1 MKHIIEHKL
10 KVRKS
15 EMKNV
20 EVTMHQE
27 VKNAL
32 INHELKVYYQP
43 QYDAI
48 TNKLLGAEAL
58 VRWIKPDGTIV
69 MPGSF
74 VPLLEKGNAILEL
87 DWYMLGEVCI
97 FLKKQQED
105 SVHSVPIA
113 VNFSRMHVYEENFV
127 EQLCEIVDQ
136 HAVPRKMIEVE
147 ITESAFVDQS
157 EKITERIGEI
167 RGAGFRVAI
176 DDFGSGL
183 SSLSFVKDISVDVLK
198 IDKSLLSR
206 NCEDEKERI
215 VLESIFDFAHRLK
228 LTTVAEGVETR
239 EQLGFLRTCSCKV
252 IQGFLF
258 AKPMPEAEFM
268 ELCRKG
274 DDVGEMEDILLVQA
288 PSSAT
293 QLLLEAVFT
302 RYPLVIFSNLTR
314 NSFYMMAYES
324 FTSQSCPSTG
334 VFDELI
340 AHGAS
345 TMHPEDQ
352 ELFRNTF
359 SISNLLDAYDRGE
372 KFVSVVTRQLGD
384 DGIYRR
390 VETTDYFVKNSSVDD
405 VLVIALCH
413 NLD

>member
-1 MKHIIEHKL
+1 MEALKEDLISEVSEAMK
-10 KVRKS
+10 
-15 EMKNV
+15 
-20 EVTMHQE
+20 
-27 VKNAL
+27 
-32 INHELKVYYQP
+32 NHELKVYYHP

-48 TNKLLGAEAL
+48 TSKLVGAEAL
-58 VRWIKPDGTIV
+58 VRWVKPDGSII

-74 VPLLEKGNAILEL
+74 IPQLEEDNAILDL
-87 DWYMLGEVCI
+87 DWYMLRGVCD
-97 FLKKQQED
+97 FLKRQKEQNI
-105 SVHSVPIA
+105 HSVTVA
-113 VNFSRMHVYEENFV
+113 VNFSRRHIYEDDFV
-127 EQLCEIVDQ
+127 ERLCKIVSEYD
-136 HAVPRKMIEVE
+136 VPRKMIEVE

-157 EKITERIGEI
+157 EKITERIENI
-167 RGAGFRVAI
+167 RAAGFRVAI

-215 VLESIFDFAHRLK
+215 VLESIFNFAHRLK

-258 AKPMPEAEFM
+258 AKPMPEADFM
-268 ELCRKG
+268 ELCKK
-274 DDVGEMEDILLVQA
+274 DEDVEEMEDILLVQA
-288 PSSAT
+288 PTSAT

-314 NSFYMMAYES
+314 NSFYMMAYEN
-324 FTSQSCPSTG
+324 FTSRSCPSTG

-345 TMHPEDQ
+345 SMHPEDQ

-359 SISNLLDAYDRGE
+359 SIPNLLSAYERGE
-372 KFVSVVTRQLGD
+372 KSVSIVTRQIGD
-384 DGIYRR
+384 DGIYRK
-390 VETTDYFVKNSSVDD
+390 VETTDYFVKNPSVDD
-405 VLVIALCH
+405 VLVIALCQ
-413 NLD
+413 NLE

>member
-1 MKHIIEHKL
+1 MEALKEDLISEVSEAMK
-10 KVRKS
+10 
-15 EMKNV
+15 
-20 EVTMHQE
+20 
-27 VKNAL
+27 
-32 INHELKVYYQP
+32 NHELKVYYHP

-48 TNKLLGAEAL
+48 TSKLVGAEAL
-58 VRWIKPDGTIV
+58 VRWVKPDGSII

-74 VPLLEKGNAILEL
+74 IPQLEEDNAILDL
-87 DWYMLGEVCI
+87 DWYMLRGVCD
-97 FLKKQQED
+97 FLKRQKEQNI
-105 SVHSVPIA
+105 HSVTVA
-113 VNFSRMHVYEENFV
+113 VNFSRRHIYEDDFV
-127 EQLCEIVDQ
+127 ERLCKIVSEYD
-136 HAVPRKMIEVE
+136 VPRKMIEVE

-157 EKITERIGEI
+157 EKITERIENI
-167 RGAGFRVAI
+167 RAAGFRVAI

-215 VLESIFDFAHRLK
+215 VLESIFNFAHRLK

-258 AKPMPEAEFM
+258 AKPMPEADFM
-268 ELCRKG
+268 ELCKK
-274 DDVGEMEDILLVQA
+274 DEDVEEMEDILLVQA
-288 PSSAT
+288 PTSAT

-314 NSFYMMAYES
+314 NSFYMMAYEN
-324 FTSQSCPSTG
+324 FTSRSCPSTG

-345 TMHPEDQ
+345 SMHPEDQ
-352 ELFRNTF
+352 DLFRNTF
-359 SISNLLDAYDRGE
+359 SISNLLSAYERGE
-372 KFVSVVTRQLGD
+372 KSVSIVTRQIGD
-384 DGIYRR
+384 DGIYRK
-390 VETTDYFVKNSSVDD
+390 VETTDYFVKNPSVDD
-405 VLVIALCH
+405 VLVIALCQ
-413 NLD
+413 NLE

>member
-1 MKHIIEHKL
+1 MNTGKIEAAEIRNAFKKHEF
-10 KVRKS
+10 
-15 EMKNV
+15 
-20 EVTMHQE
+20 
-27 VKNAL
+27 
-32 INHELKVYYQP
+32 KVYYQP

-48 TNKLLGAEAL
+48 TNRLVGAEAL
-58 VRWIKPDGTIV
+58 VRWIKADGSII
-69 MPGSF
+69 MPGAF
-74 VPLLEKGNAILEL
+74 IPQMEEGDGILEL
-87 DWYMLGEVCI
+87 DWYVLEEVCR
-97 FLKKQQED
+97 FLKQQQED
-105 SVHSVPIA
+105 GMTSVPVA
-113 VNFSRMHVYEENFV
+113 VNFSRRHVYETDFV
-127 EQLCEIVDQ
+127 THLCAVVDQ
-136 HAVPRKMIEVE
+136 HAVSHKMLEVE

-157 EKITERIGEI
+157 EWIAERIGEI
-167 RGAGFRVAI
+167 RNAGFRVAI

-215 VLESIFDFAHRLK
+215 VLESIFNFAHRLK

-258 AKPMPEAEFM
+258 AKPMPEQEFQ
-268 ELCRKG
+268 ELCDKG
-274 DDVGEMEDILLVQA
+274 EDIGEMEDILLVQA

-314 NSFYMMAYES
+314 NSFYMMAYEN
-324 FTSQSCPSTG
+324 FTAQSCPSTG
-334 VFDELI
+334 VFEELI

-352 ELFRNTF
+352 ELFRETF
-359 SISNLLDAYDRGE
+359 SIVNQLEAYNRGE
-372 KFVSVVTRQLGD
+372 KFVSVVTRQMGD
-384 DGIYRR
+384 DGIYRK
-390 VETTDYFVKNSSVDD
+390 VETTNYFVKNPSVED
-405 VLVIALCH
+405 VLVISLCH
-413 NLD
+413 NLEEV

>member
-1 MKHIIEHKL
+1 ML
-10 KVRKS
+10 KEDLIS
-15 EMKNV
+15 
-20 EVTMHQE
+20 E
-27 VKNAL
+27 VKEAMK
-32 INHELKVYYQP
+32 NHELKVYYHP

-48 TNKLLGAEAL
+48 TSKLVGAEAL
-58 VRWIKPDGTIV
+58 VRWIKPDGSII

-74 VPLLEKGNAILEL
+74 IPRLEEDNTILEL
-87 DWYMLGEVCI
+87 DWYMLREVCD
-97 FLKKQQED
+97 FLKRQKEEKI
-105 SVHSVPIA
+105 HSVTVA
-113 VNFSRMHVYEENFV
+113 VNFSRRHIYEDDFV
-127 EQLCEIVDQ
+127 ERLCTTVSEYD
-136 HAVPRKMIEVE
+136 VPRKMIEVE

-157 EKITERIGEI
+157 EKITERIEKI
-167 RGAGFRVAI
+167 REAGFRVAI

-215 VLESIFDFAHRLK
+215 VLESIFNFAHRLK

-258 AKPMPEAEFM
+258 AKPMPESDFI
-268 ELCRKG
+268 ELCKK
-274 DDVGEMEDILLVQA
+274 DEDVEEMEDILLVQA
-288 PSSAT
+288 PTSAT

-314 NSFYMMAYES
+314 NSFYMMAYEN
-324 FTSQSCPSTG
+324 FTSRSCPSTG

-345 TMHPEDQ
+345 SMHPEDQ
-352 ELFRNTF
+352 DLFRNTF
-359 SISNLLDAYDRGE
+359 SISNLLSAYERGE
-372 KFVSVVTRQLGD
+372 KSVSVVTRQLGD
-384 DGIYRR
+384 DGIYRK
-390 VETTDYFVKNSSVDD
+390 VETTDYFVKNPSVDD
-405 VLVIALCH
+405 VLVIALCQ
-413 NLD
+413 NLE

>member
-1 MKHIIEHKL
+1 MEKEML
-10 KVRKS
+10 KEELLPKIR
-15 EMKNV
+15 EA
-20 EVTMHQE
+20 MHNQ
-27 VKNAL
+27 
-32 INHELKVYYQP
+32 ELKVYYHP

-48 TNKLLGAEAL
+48 TSKLVGAEAL
-58 VRWIKPDGTIV
+58 VRWVKPDGSIV

-74 VPLLEKGNAILEL
+74 IPQLEEDNAILEL
-87 DWYMLGEVCI
+87 DWYMLRGVCA
-97 FLKKQQED
+97 FLKRQREENI
-105 SVHSVPIA
+105 HSVTVA
-113 VNFSRMHVYEENFV
+113 VNFSRRHIYEEDFV
-127 EQLCEIVDQ
+127 ERLCAIVSEYD
-136 HAVPRKMIEVE
+136 VPRKMIEVE

-157 EKITERIGEI
+157 ERIAQRIEKIRA
-167 RGAGFRVAI
+167 AGFRVAI

-215 VLESIFDFAHRLK
+215 VLESIFNFAHRLK

-258 AKPMPEAEFM
+258 ARPMPEADFL
-268 ELCRKG
+268 ELCKKG
-274 DDVGEMEDILLVQA
+274 EDVGEMEDILLVQA

-314 NSFYMMAYES
+314 NSFYMMAYEN
-324 FTSQSCPSTG
+324 FTARSCPSTG

-345 TMHPEDQ
+345 SMHPEDQ
-352 ELFRNTF
+352 DLFRNTF
-359 SISNLLDAYDRGE
+359 SIPNLLSAYERGE
-372 KFVSVVTRQLGD
+372 KSVSVVTRQIGD

-390 VETTDYFVKNSSVDD
+390 VETTDYFVKNPSVED